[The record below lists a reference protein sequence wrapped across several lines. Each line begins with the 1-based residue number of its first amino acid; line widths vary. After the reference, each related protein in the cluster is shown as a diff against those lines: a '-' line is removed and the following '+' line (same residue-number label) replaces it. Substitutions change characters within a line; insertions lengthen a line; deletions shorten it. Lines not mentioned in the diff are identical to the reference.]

1 MNSSF
6 GMTAVD
12 EFQEDVGAVVPIGPL
27 LDAWIFEVLL
37 PWPSQIEPWTS
48 LLPYDRTSCPHLSW
62 RRRSIVYQIAPR
74 HDAQNDRLPF
84 SGYRVI
90 CAHGSRDRTEAVRET
105 RWKSVTRALIVL
117 GCRTYPTHLRRP
129 QDGWRALPAA
139 RRRSRLAKACH
150 FCPSSIACAH
160 RRSVS
165 KGTYPRTER
174 SRPQNGDCA
183 HAGGE
188 RSTRSPRA
196 ILH

>member
-1 MNSSF
+1 MPGFSRSLDF
-6 GMTAVD
+6 RGLATLAEPD
-12 EFQEDVGAVVPIGPL
+12 RALDQPAAIRPDVMSASELAATINL
-27 LDAWIFEVLL
+27 
-37 PWPSQIEPWTS
+37 
-48 LLPYDRTSCPHLSW
+48 
-62 RRRSIVYQIAPR
+62 YQIAPR

-84 SGYRVI
+84 SGYKVI

-105 RWKSVTRALIVL
+105 RWKSATRALIVL

>member
-1 MNSSF
+1 LGHCWMPGFSRSCYPGRARSS
-6 GMTAVD
+6 
-12 EFQEDVGAVVPIGPL
+12 PGP
-27 LDAWIFEVLL
+27 ACCHTTGRHVRIW
-37 PWPSQIEPWTS
+37 
-48 LLPYDRTSCPHLSW
+48 SW